1 MAATGQPIR
10 GGAEAAETAVAL
22 QSRSHVG
29 DQTETAYNLV
39 GQRLGRKGQETRD
52 RIIAAMTHLLE
63 VDDEAPITLSAVS
76 REASLGMSTL
86 YLYFPDLGELVLAV
100 LSRTIK
106 ENEPGFMEYLGEFWP
121 DSSLSDYVLS
131 FTRAH
136 FAFWEK
142 HARLMQMRNSF
153 ADARDMRFVR
163 YRQKMSGPVRAM
175 LVRQMGAQPGA
186 CNHIYEDCATV
197 MLSGL
202 ERVATIV
209 INPDFATLAGVENSE
224 ERRRYVGRLALAQAR
239 LIEVVIRD
247 MRSETRNI
255 VA

>member
-1 MAATGQPIR
+1 M
-10 GGAEAAETAVAL
+10 AVAL
-22 QSRSHVG
+22 QSRTHGVNRTG
-29 DQTETAYNLV
+29 TTHNLV

-52 RIIAAMTHLLE
+52 RILAAMSHLLE
-63 VDDEAPITLSAVS
+63 IDDEAPITLSAVS
-76 REASLGMSTL
+76 REASIGMSTL

-106 ENEPGFMEYLGEFWP
+106 ENEPGFIEYLGEFWS
-121 DSSLSDYVLS
+121 DAALSERVLS

-175 LVRQMGAQPGA
+175 LVRQMCAQPGA
-186 CNHIYEDCATV
+186 CEHIYEDCATV

-209 INPDFATLAGVENSE
+209 INPDFATLAGVENPE
-224 ERRRYVGRLALAQAR
+224 ERTRYVERLALAEAR
-239 LIEVVIRD
+239 LIETLIRD
-247 MRSETRNI
+247 MRSQARQV